1 MFRSGM
7 THIKELSV
15 IMHRLA
21 MQKRDEQPQ
30 LAQQQPALIWHFQMI
45 QTYVTSL
52 WMHAKKPILSNGTVI
67 IHKSDRCWARANN
80 EYVFK
85 YVLLLIWQILYV
97 ERMTLL
103 LKNEVEDFFTHF
115 SRVA

>member
-30 LAQQQPALIWHFQMI
+30 LAQQQPALI
-45 QTYVTSL
+45 
-52 WMHAKKPILSNGTVI
+52 
-67 IHKSDRCWARANN
+67 
-80 EYVFK
+80 
-85 YVLLLIWQILYV
+85 
-97 ERMTLL
+97 
-103 LKNEVEDFFTHF
+103 
-115 SRVA
+115 